1 MDAVFVSAAVR
12 PGIDI
17 GLLLLSFV
25 LLLLLRFMFVVVVVV
40 DGSSSIGRM
49 GMRGTLKKPN
59 TSRYSSS
66 FGAGFRGIG
75 CFTMDGSVGIALLG
89 IGKDEDD
96 DEEDGDVRGC
106 RDIKKSRSNA
116 QRRMSA
122 RILTEEGVLRSLSI
136 SADC

>member
-1 MDAVFVSAAVR
+1 MDVVFVSAAVR

-17 GLLLLSFV
+17 GLLLVILSFV
-25 LLLLLRFMFVVVVVV
+25 LLVRFMFVVVVV

-66 FGAGFRGIG
+66 FGAGFRVIG
-75 CFTMDGSVGIALLG
+75 CFIMDGSVGIALLG

-116 QRRMSA
+116 QRRISA